1 MQNGSVAPF
10 RVRCTYMH
18 QPPDDR
24 GGPRRSPERR
34 RRFLAA
40 VAASDKAT
48 RDLRLAHLV
57 SGYPVDYDAVRWDR
71 LRPTAEFIGY
81 RNSRLV
87 ASISSRPTAPQT
99 AVDQF
104 KLVCRTLA
112 ALDVESVAVVAGDEL
127 ALTVSA
133 SADHPSDLS
142 PFVIG
147 LTFGPAGVEPAGRL
161 IPYQLDRHNAAVA
174 WGEPREVRAS
184 RTQGLW
190 AEVLGP
196 MCLNRAAAG
205 EGRLA
210 DLLDQNRRLGH
221 VVLLL

>member
-1 MQNGSVAPF
+1 
-10 RVRCTYMH
+10 MH
-18 QPPDDR
+18 QPGDDR
-24 GGPRRSPERR
+24 DAARRGTRPRRRQL
-34 RRFLAA
+34 LADA
-40 VAASDKAT
+40 RASDRAV
-48 RDLRLAHLV
+48 RDVRLEMLV
-57 SGYPVDYDAVRWDR
+57 AGYPVVADPTGRDR
-71 LRPTAEFIGY
+71 LQPTAEFIGY

-87 ASISSRPTAPQT
+87 ASISSRPISRQA

-104 KLVCRTLA
+104 KLACRTLA
-112 ALDVESVAVVAGDEL
+112 ALDVDAAALLAGDEF

-161 IPYQLDRHNAAVA
+161 VPYQLDRHSGTVT
-174 WGEPREVRAS
+174 WGTPREVRAS
-184 RTQGLW
+184 GRQGLW

-196 MCLNRAAAG
+196 MCLSRAAAG
-205 EGRLA
+205 EATLA
-210 DLLDQNRRLGH
+210 DLLDENRRLGQ

>member
-1 MQNGSVAPF
+1 MGPSRCFGYGAPNMQ
-10 RVRCTYMH
+10 
-18 QPPDDR
+18 QPPNDR
-24 GGPRRSPERR
+24 GGSSRR
-34 RRFLAA
+34 RRQFLAA
-40 VAASDKAT
+40 AASDRAA
-48 RDLRLAHLV
+48 RDVRLARLV
-57 SGYPVDYDAVRWDR
+57 SGYPVDYDPVRQDR

-87 ASISSRPTAPQT
+87 ASISSRPASAET

-112 ALDVESVAVVAGDEL
+112 ALDVDSVALVAGDEL
-127 ALTVSA
+127 GLAVSA
-133 SADHPSDLS
+133 TADHPSDLS

-161 IPYQLDRHNAAVA
+161 VPYQLDRQSRAVI

-184 RTQGLW
+184 PGQGLW

-196 MCLNRAAAG
+196 MCLDRATVAA
-205 EGRLA
+205 EASLE

-221 VVLLL
+221 IVLRL